1 MLRSPQ
7 LSWAALAAFSRSM
20 ARMLEAGVEV
30 RKSLQTSSRQ
40 SADRRLSAA
49 TERVVQSV
57 ASGRTL
63 AEAFKKEGELFPT
76 LFQDLVSVGEQT
88 GSVPEVFSA
97 LSKYYDSRIRQV
109 KLFRAAIA
117 WPVIQLIAA
126 ILIIGLLVFILG
138 LLPAGPDGTPFDVI
152 GLGLYGT
159 TGAITWFVAWGAA
172 AVAGVVIWKLATNN
186 TAWQMALHPV
196 LLGIPVL
203 GKCMRSFAIS
213 RFSWC
218 FALTQ
223 QAGMS
228 IKPSLDCSLK
238 ATANGAFIMAQPLI
252 WQELADGESFTD
264 ALTASKL
271 FPGEYLQFVATAEET
286 GTVPEQL
293 DRMSHL
299 FEEEAQRSM
308 NRLTA
313 IFSGAVWAGV
323 AMIVI
328 FFIFRI
334 AMIYVGML
342 NDAVKQTM

>member
-1 MLRSPQ
+1 M
-7 LSWAALAAFSRSM
+7 M
-20 ARMLEAGVEV
+20 EAGVEV

-40 SADRRLSAA
+40 SADGRLANA
-49 TERVVQSV
+49 VQRVVQSV

-63 AEAFKKEGELFPT
+63 AEAFQKEGQLFPP
-76 LFQDLVSVGEQT
+76 LFQDLVNVGEQT

-97 LSKYYDSRIRQV
+97 LAKYYDSRIKQV
-109 KLFRAAIA
+109 RDFRAAIA

-126 ILIIGLLVFILG
+126 ICIIGLLVFILG
-138 LLPAGPDGTPFDVI
+138 LLPAGPSGEPFDVI
-152 GLGLYGT
+152 GLGLYGAS
-159 TGAITWFVAWGAA
+159 GAITWFLAWISAA
-172 AVAGVVIWKLATNN
+172 AAGFVIWKLSRQN

-203 GKCMRSFAIS
+203 GTCMRSFAIS

-228 IKPSLDCSLK
+228 IKPSLECSLK

-252 WQELADGESFTD
+252 WQELAEGETLAD
-264 ALTASKL
+264 ALTSSKL

-299 FEEEAQRSM
+299 FEDDAQRAM
-308 NRLTA
+308 HRLTSF
-313 IFSGAVWAGV
+313 FSGAVWACV

-334 AMIYVGML
+334 AMMYVGML
-342 NDAVKQTM
+342 NDAVKQAL